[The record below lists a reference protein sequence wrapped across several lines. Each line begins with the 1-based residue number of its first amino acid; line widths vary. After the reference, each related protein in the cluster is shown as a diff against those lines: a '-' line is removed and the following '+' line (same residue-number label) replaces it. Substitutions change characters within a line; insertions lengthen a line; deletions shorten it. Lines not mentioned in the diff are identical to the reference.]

1 VRIKISTPR
10 SQYIQALSFAVV
22 IILMGLLLSV
32 DLRQMSL
39 QHEHLKQIV
48 YVQNAKLELA
58 SDMRR
63 VARERSLS
71 LHRMLVLDDP
81 FAIDE
86 EWLQFNRF
94 GSQFADK
101 RSALLAMD
109 LDEEERKILK
119 EQGRLTGE
127 AVDAQLAVAQ
137 HALDGEIEKAN
148 QILRKRAMPI
158 QNQVFGQLNRLNE
171 YQLKLISQAASDA
184 EVAYT
189 TTRNITYLL
198 GTLAILLGVYF
209 ALFAV
214 RRTARAERKLYE
226 EMEKAQVTLE
236 SIGDGVITTDGT
248 GMIEYLNVT
257 AENLSGWKN
266 HEACGRQLN
275 QVFNVIR
282 ESDRSQ
288 ITDLGI
294 HDVSVSRPFHS
305 TSDVL
310 LVGKDG
316 TEHAVEYTLAAV
328 PNPDGRHSRLVL
340 GFHDVS
346 TMRKLSHQLSHQ
358 ASHDALTG
366 LINRRA
372 FELHLEQAIESA
384 HADHLQ
390 HALCYLDLDQFK
402 IVNDTCGH
410 LAGDE
415 LLKQIGNRFHGL
427 IRHTDVLARLGGDEF
442 GVLLEDCPEGKAM
455 LIAQEFCNNLG
466 EYRFAWEDKVFDVGV
481 SVGLIFINRE
491 SGSMY
496 DVLSRVDS
504 ACYVAKEQGR
514 NRVHVYH
521 HEDEALSQRTSEM
534 EWVHII
540 RDALKLDR
548 FELYAQEIAPLSE
561 GKATHYEILLRLRN
575 ERGELISPDVF
586 IPAAERYDLMP
597 DVDQWV
603 VRTAFGQFEKLLED
617 GRPIVFSINLS
628 GQSLC
633 EEGFTSF
640 LVEFLPTT
648 AIRPEQICFEITETA
663 AISNLVQAMAL
674 IDGLRQYGYHF
685 ALDDFGRGVSSF
697 SYLKNLAIDYIK
709 IDGSFIQDIRTDPL
723 DRLLVGSIYDVAKLL
738 GIQTIAEFVE
748 DDETIKLLREI
759 GVDYAQGYGI
769 ARPAPLTP
777 ELINSALPDAK
788 PE

>member
-1 VRIKISTPR
+1 MRLKITTPR
-10 SQYIQALSFAVV
+10 SQYIQATSFTVL
-22 IILMGLLLSV
+22 IILMGLLLAV
-32 DLRQMSL
+32 DLRQMNL
-39 QHEHLKQIV
+39 QHERLKRIV

-58 SDMRR
+58 SGMRR

-71 LHRMLVLDDP
+71 LHRMLVLNDP

-101 RSALLAMD
+101 RAELLAMD
-109 LDEEERKILK
+109 LDAEERRILK

-127 AVDAQLAVAQ
+127 AVEAQLEAAQ
-137 HALDGEIEKAN
+137 HALDGQVEKAN
-148 QILRKRAMPI
+148 QILRERAMPI
-158 QNQVFGQLNRLNE
+158 QNQVFGQLTQLNE
-171 YQLKLISQAASDA
+171 YQLKLIDQAATDA
-184 EVAYT
+184 ELAYIR
-189 TTRNITYLL
+189 TRNITYLL
-198 GTLAILLGVYF
+198 GTLVILLGVYF
-209 ALFAV
+209 AVFAI
-214 RRTARAERKLYE
+214 RRTATAERKLYD

-236 SIGDGVITTDGT
+236 SIGDGVITTDGA
-248 GMIEYLNVT
+248 GVIEYLNLT
-257 AENLSGWKN
+257 AEQLSGWNN
-266 HEACGRQLN
+266 HTARGRHLN
-275 QVFNVIR
+275 EVFRVIR

-288 ITDLGI
+288 ITDLG
-294 HDVSVSRPFHS
+294 SREVRVGQPFYS

-310 LVGKDG
+310 LLGKDG

-328 PNPDGRHSRLVL
+328 PNPDGTHSRLVL

-358 ASHDALTG
+358 ASHDVLTG
-366 LINRRA
+366 LLNRRA

-384 HADHLQ
+384 HADHKQ
-390 HALCYLDLDQFK
+390 YALCYLDLDQFK

-415 LLKQIGNRFHGL
+415 LLKQIGHRFHGL

-442 GVLLEDCPEGKAM
+442 GVLLEDCPEEKAM
-455 LIAQEFCNNLG
+455 LIAQEFCNNLN
-466 EYRFAWEDKVFDVGV
+466 EYRFAWKEKLFEVGV

-521 HEDEALSQRTSEM
+521 QEDEVLSQRTSEM
-534 EWVHII
+534 EWVHSIK
-540 RDALKLDR
+540 DALKLDR
-548 FELYAQEIAPLSE
+548 FELYAQEIAPLRE
-561 GKATHYEILLRLRN
+561 GRETHFEILLRLRN
-575 ERGELISPDVF
+575 EKDELISPHAF
-586 IPAAERYDLMP
+586 IPAAERYNLMP
-597 DVDQWV
+597 EVDQWV
-603 VRTAFGQFEKLLED
+603 VRTAFGQFKTLLDES
-617 GRPIVFSINLS
+617 RSIVFSINLS

-633 EEGFTSF
+633 DDGFTDF
-640 LVEFLPTT
+640 LEAFLPTT
-648 AIRPEQICFEITETA
+648 GIRPEQVCFEITETA
-663 AISNLVQAMAL
+663 AISNLVQAMTL
-674 IDGLRQYGYHF
+674 IDGLRQHGYLF

-697 SYLKNLAIDYIK
+697 SYLKNLSIDYIK
-709 IDGSFIQDIRTDPL
+709 IDGSFIQDIKTDPL
-723 DRLLVGSIYDVAKLL
+723 DRLLVGSIYDVAELL

-769 ARPAPLTP
+769 ARPAPLSL
-777 ELINSALPDAK
+777 ELIDSAMQK
-788 PE
+788 VIPE